1 MESLA
6 FVVVVI
12 FVGVFAL
19 AISSA
24 IVAIVN
30 PQRAWARVLGV
41 VIALPTIA
49 VGIWL
54 WWVTDTVAARA
65 WAAGIML
72 VGGSALVRTVREG

>member
-12 FVGVFAL
+12 FVGV
-19 AISSA
+19 
-24 IVAIVN
+24 
-30 PQRAWARVLGV
+30 

-49 VGIWL
+49 VGVWL

-65 WAAGIML
+65 WASGIML
-72 VGGSALVRTVREG
+72 VGGAALVRTVREG